1 MTDSKENVFRI
12 GGGGKLYADARA
24 GDDMVT
30 EADLLGHTLKPE
42 GKDSGKDSGKKQP
55 KTPAP
60 APAAPVAT
68 QKNLPPE
75 PGRDWPEIFSTV
87 LELTGITAISVG
99 GWLIAPYVGLIILG
113 VALVLLGA
121 ATSNVVRKG

>member
-1 MTDSKENVFRI
+1 MSDSKENVFRI

-42 GKDSGKDSGKKQP
+42 GKDSGKDPGKKQP
-55 KTPAP
+55 KPPAP
-60 APAAPVAT
+60 APVVAT

-75 PGRDWPEIFSTV
+75 PGRDWIEICSTI
-87 LELTGITAISVG
+87 LELLGITAISVG
-99 GWLIAPYVGLIILG
+99 GWLIAPYVGLIVLG

-121 ATSNVVRKG
+121 ATSKTMRG